1 MKIGIMSDTHDH
13 MTRTRHAV
21 DLMMSRHV
29 EAVIHAGD
37 FISPLTFDSISHLD
51 APFYGVFGN
60 NDGEK
65 YFLRKRFA
73 AIGELH
79 ERFFIIELGGLKL
92 LVTHENEVVESLAR
106 SGDYDVVIY
115 GHTHVTDIRTIGRTL
130 LINPGEVCGW
140 LNGRPTI
147 AILDTET
154 RQTELIALQ

>member
-1 MKIGIMSDTHDH
+1 MKIGIMSDSHDH

-21 DLMMSRHV
+21 DVMMERQV

-37 FISPLTFDSISHLD
+37 FISPLTFDSMSHLNV
-51 APFYGVFGN
+51 PFYGVFGN

-65 YFLRKRFA
+65 LFLKKRFA
-73 AIGELH
+73 VLGELH
-79 ERFFIIELGGLKL
+79 ERFLIVELGGLKIIA
-92 LVTHENEVVESLAR
+92 THEDAVAESLAR

-115 GHTHVTDIRTIGRTL
+115 GHTHLPDIRTIDKTL

-154 RQTELIALQ
+154 RQTELIPLK